1 MAYFPMFIDIENK
14 NCLVVG
20 GGNVALRKV
29 KVLLD
34 FGAVVTVVADQ
45 ICKEIEQLA
54 AESLEEVSG
63 ETDSSYSANRLILQ
77 KRGFLPEDV
86 NNKALV
92 IAATNHHD
100 VNHLIA
106 EQAKAAKI
114 PVNAVD
120 QVEDCTFIFPAYLKQ
135 QNVVA
140 AFSSSGNAPVIT
152 QYLKKKEKEILTP
165 ELGDINEAL
174 GKARE
179 YVKAK
184 YETEAERKA
193 AYTEMLEF
201 ALREGKMPEYGE

>member
-54 AESLEEVSG
+54 ESTG
-63 ETDSSYSANRLILQ
+63 CANRLILQ

-92 IAATNHHD
+92 IAATNHH
-100 VNHLIA
+100 V
-106 EQAKAAKI
+106 
-114 PVNAVD
+114 
-120 QVEDCTFIFPAYLKQ
+120 PAYLKE

-201 ALREGKMPEYGE
+201 ALREGEMPEYGE